1 MEQTVGETMLDKQ
14 SESYRH
20 FCEVRWLLRKITASK
35 TPKTAADQYIADVR
49 KARGDMAADALLRS
63 TRKAWAKG
71 MRGAEEPIE
80 FAYQDFLKIV

>member
-1 MEQTVGETMLDKQ
+1 MLDKR

-20 FCEVRWLLRKITASK
+20 FCEVRWLLRKIAAAK

-49 KARGDMAADALLRS
+49 KARGDQAANSLLRV

-71 MRGAEEPIE
+71 LRGSEEPIE
-80 FAYQDFLKIV
+80 SAYQDFLKIV